1 MKTIMMTMIALIIGT
16 FTFAQT
22 VEYKG
27 SKENIAKAVEKGEF
41 IFVFSDGS
49 SSEDIDKNAQYY
61 TDYFKVAYDAE
72 SKEATIVM
80 VDNSEMGRRVITRF
94 LLSSG
99 VKSVTMDGENHT
111 LNDFFE
117 KYLK

>member
-1 MKTIMMTMIALIIGT
+1 MKTIMMTMIALVIGT

-27 SKENIAKAVEKGEF
+27 NIAKAVEKGEF
-41 IFVFSDGS
+41 VFVFSEGS

-61 TDYFKVAYDAE
+61 TEYFKVAYDAE

-94 LLSSG
+94 LLSNG
-99 VKSVTMDGENHT
+99 VKSVTMDGENHS